1 MLAGR
6 LLCLSLGVAPA
17 TARPGFARGDGV
29 TSCSAR
35 PGVCD
40 IAPAQ
45 GPPNGSLTVTVP
57 ATGEVY
63 LRSVYCRGAKEMTE
77 TCTASREHT
86 ADKSKA
92 WTGDPPKKVQAHAG
106 ICATEIPHGAG
117 DCQQGESGTWVS
129 RVYGITS
136 VAKCAGMCERHC
148 PRCQYV
154 SFSQAKGAC
163 SWFASC
169 SLPLQQKP
177 AGYVTMAVVRG
188 RIDKFHSP
196 YPDATKDATRSRS
209 APRAGLQP
217 AQHAAQRPL
226 TPQDAKQALRENPR
240 LNTPPLARVEAHSKG
255 RSRRFPVGIVQHID
269 RGIVKDID
277 STLVI
282 DYDDPQDA
290 PLQLPGTWHLALE
303 E

>member
-1 MLAGR
+1 M
-6 LLCLSLGVAPA
+6 
-17 TARPGFARGDGV
+17 
-29 TSCSAR
+29 
-35 PGVCD
+35 CD

-148 PRCQYV
+148 PRCRYV
-154 SFSQAKGAC
+154 SFSPAKGAC
-163 SWFASC
+163 SWFAGC
-169 SLPLQQKP
+169 SLPLPQEP
-177 AGYVTMAVVRG
+177 TGYVTVAVVRG
-188 RIDKFHSP
+188 RIDQLHQP
-196 YPDATKDATRSRS
+196 YPDASDATRPS
-209 APRAGLQP
+209 APRAGLQSTRYATQQLP
-217 AQHAAQRPL
+217 APA
-226 TPQDAKQALRENPR
+226 PQVPRVDAR
-240 LNTPPLARVEAHSKG
+240 SKG
-255 RSRRFPVGIVQHID
+255 RSRRFPIGVLHHVNKGVDMGID
-269 RGIVKDID
+269 RTVA
-277 STLVI
+277 I
-282 DYDDPQDA
+282 DYDDPQEA

-303 E
+303 Q

>member
-1 MLAGR
+1 M
-6 LLCLSLGVAPA
+6 
-17 TARPGFARGDGV
+17 
-29 TSCSAR
+29 
-35 PGVCD
+35 CD

-163 SWFASC
+163 SWFAGC

-196 YPDATKDATRSRS
+196 YPDAPRPTPSSELAFQDANQL
-209 APRAGLQP
+209 RALRDNP
-217 AQHAAQRPL
+217 LAQ
-226 TPQDAKQALRENPR
+226 PQDAAVHAQIHVASPDAAQLQALRENP
-240 LNTPPLARVEAHSKG
+240 LLYDPLAQPQNAAGPVHP
-255 RSRRFPVGIVQHID
+255 RSP
-269 RGIVKDID
+269 
-277 STLVI
+277 
-282 DYDDPQDA
+282 P
-290 PLQLPGTWHLALE
+290 
-303 E
+303 